1 MIGARTGRRS
11 TGPGGSLGFSPG
23 ILSLAIALVAA
34 AGCLDDEL
42 DPAQATPSAGTFIAL
57 ERDFQSFLGWTR
69 VEVGQLEISGGHAAG
84 PRFAYVK
91 GIPSGASFPVGTM
104 IVKTTEVG
112 DPSAW
117 TIHARAKR
125 GGGFNPQGAIGWEW
139 FDLRIAAS
147 SAVTILW
154 RGAQPP
160 KDHGYES
167 LPGLGVTSAM
177 DGDCNSCHG
186 SAQLGDYILSP
197 PLRAELGL

>member
-1 MIGARTGRRS
+1 MIDARTGRRS
-11 TGPGGSLGFSPG
+11 IGPGGSLRVVA
-23 ILSLAIALVAA
+23 LAVTLCAA

-42 DPAQATPSAGTFIAL
+42 DPSQAMASAGTFIAL
-57 ERDFQSFLGWTR
+57 ERDFQAFTGWTR
-69 VEVGQLEISGGHAAG
+69 VEVGQLDIPGGHAAG

-91 GIPSGASFPVGTM
+91 GMPSGDSFSVGTM
-104 IVKTTEVG
+104 IVKTVEVG
-112 DPSAW
+112 DPSTW

-125 GGGFNPQGAIGWEW
+125 GGAFNPQGAIGWEW
-139 FDLRIAAS
+139 FDLRIATS
-147 SAVTILW
+147 NAVTILW

-167 LPGLGVTSAM
+167 LPGLGATSTM

-186 SAQLGDYILSP
+186 GAQTGDYILSL